1 MEQANA
7 NGTAVIKQRVHR
19 SEEEIFR
26 LLDEQEKSGFSVK
39 EFCELS
45 EINEQTFNSWI
56 RKHRNKGEEEGFA
69 TIEIIPSREVKPQLF
84 AEVGNIKL
92 YKEVSADY
100 LKALLQ

>member
-1 MEQANA
+1 MVEPEPED
-7 NGTAVIKQRVHR
+7 RVSAAWSLQGPH
-19 SEEEIFR
+19 
-26 LLDEQEKSGFSVK
+26 DDVA
-39 EFCELS
+39 
-45 EINEQTFNSWI
+45 
-56 RKHRNKGEEEGFA
+56 GEEEGFA